1 MTKKSHILNAA
12 AKVFYQKGATR
23 AKFGDIAK
31 EAGISRP
38 TLYAAFEDKNAIM
51 IATIHHVSEQL
62 LETIRGQIADKVT
75 AEDRLSLFTNIAI
88 IQPYRLIQQSEDAAD
103 ILSGHN
109 DDGRKAI
116 RETLEQ
122 RSLCLFEILKPFA
135 REDFSEDT
143 LVAHCRTFVLSG
155 SGLKSTVSSD
165 DELQNCLTVLS
176 GWLLGHFKH

>member
-1 MTKKSHILNAA
+1 MTKKTYILDAA
-12 AKVFYQKGATR
+12 ARVFYQHGGAK

-51 IATIHHVSEQL
+51 IATIPHVSEQL
-62 LETIRGQIADKVT
+62 LETVRCQIADKIT
-75 AEDRLSLFTNIAI
+75 AEARLKLFSNVAI
-88 IQPYRLIQQSEDAAD
+88 IEPYKLIQQSEDAAD

-122 RSLCLFEILKPFA
+122 RSFFLYEILKPFA
-135 REDFSEDT
+135 NDDFSEGT
-143 LVAHCRTFVLSG
+143 LVEHCRTFVLSS
-155 SGLKSTVSSD
+155 SGLKSTVSNV
-165 DELQNCLTVLS
+165 DELQSCLKTLS
-176 GWLLGHFKH
+176 GWLLERFRS

>member
-1 MTKKSHILNAA
+1 MTKKTYILDAA
-12 AKVFYQKGATR
+12 ARVFYQHGGAK

-62 LETIRGQIADKVT
+62 LETSDV
-75 AEDRLSLFTNIAI
+75 RLLINYCRSPSQAFSNVAI
-88 IQPYRLIQQSEDAAD
+88 IEPYKLIQQSEDAAD

-116 RETLEQ
+116 RETLNNGPYFFM
-122 RSLCLFEILKPFA
+122 RY
-135 REDFSEDT
+135 
-143 LVAHCRTFVLSG
+143 
-155 SGLKSTVSSD
+155 
-165 DELQNCLTVLS
+165 
-176 GWLLGHFKH
+176 